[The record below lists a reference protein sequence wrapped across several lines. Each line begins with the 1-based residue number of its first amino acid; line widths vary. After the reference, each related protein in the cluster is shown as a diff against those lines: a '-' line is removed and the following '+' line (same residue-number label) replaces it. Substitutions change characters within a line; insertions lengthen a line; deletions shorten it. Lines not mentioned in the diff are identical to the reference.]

1 MSLHSAKAST
11 FTQCKQFVAL
21 EAANVA
27 RVNHVMV
34 SSMLSPATSG
44 AGACITG
51 PGTSITSP
59 SIIYTNDEV
68 PAGALLRGFSIGV
81 MAGNP
86 GIITGVGVYD
96 QTTFTYT
103 NLYNLYSREVVGA
116 TDEKFVDAFRN
127 EVQQTIQ
134 DAITN
139 GATSAITLSAITNSK
154 VLLRP
159 IDSVNYVPLHP
170 VTSGGN
176 VMGTDST
183 SRVMPV
189 LAFAGYSPVPTSI
202 SGYKSGGYTSAA
214 SYTGATAPGPFKA
227 GGAFSVKATFEW
239 YTANESTQA

>member
-27 RVNHVMV
+27 RVNHVML

-59 SIIYTNDEV
+59 SIIYTTDEV

-86 GIITGVGVYD
+86 GVITGVGVYD

-127 EVQQTIQ
+127 EVDQTIK

-139 GATSAITLSAITNSK
+139 VATSAITLSAITNSK

-183 SRVMPV
+183 SSVLPV
-189 LAFAGYSPVPTSI
+189 LAFAGYSPVPTEV
-202 SGYKSGGYTSAA
+202 GGFKSGASAA
-214 SYTGATAPGPFKA
+214 SYKGATAPGPFKA

-239 YTANESTQA
+239 YTANESTHA